1 MDKFNGFKDKGV
13 VAQHVARAEE
23 MLNNYNL
30 TIDLLEQIDT
40 SAPARADY
48 DGRGTGKLGIGVI
61 EGPRGTNVHM
71 ANVKD
76 SKIQFYSA
84 IVPTTWNI
92 PTMGPATEGLHHKYG
107 ADVIRAYDPCL
118 SCATHVMVVDDEDKS
133 ILKNDMVRI

>member
-1 MDKFNGFKDKGV
+1 MEKFNGFKDKGV

-48 DGRGTGKLGIGVI
+48 DDRGTGKLGIGVI

-71 ANVKD
+71 ATVKD

-84 IVPTTWNI
+84 IVPTT
-92 PTMGPATEGLHHKYG
+92 EGFHHEFG

>member
-1 MDKFNGFKDKGV
+1 MDKFNGFKDKCV

-48 DGRGTGKLGIGVI
+48 DDRGTGKLGIGVI

-71 ANVKD
+71 AYVKD

-92 PTMGPATEGLHHKYG
+92 PTMGLATEGFHHEY
-107 ADVIRAYDPCL
+107 ATHVIRAYDPSL
-118 SCATHVMVVDDEDKS
+118 SCATHMIVKDDETKEV
-133 ILKNDMVRI
+133 LKDDMVQL

>member
-1 MDKFNGFKDKGV
+1 MLQKDAIK
-13 VAQHVARAEE
+13 
-23 MLNNYNL
+23 LWL
-30 TIDLLEQIDT
+30 DT

-48 DGRGTGKLGIGVI
+48 DDRGTGKLGIGVI

-92 PTMGPATEGLHHKYG
+92 PTMGTSYWRFP
-107 ADVIRAYDPCL
+107 
-118 SCATHVMVVDDEDKS
+118 S
-133 ILKNDMVRI
+133 

>member
-48 DGRGTGKLGIGVI
+48 DDRGTGKLGIGVI

-76 SKIQFYSA
+76 SKIQFIQLLYQLLGIFQQWDRLLKVS
-84 IVPTTWNI
+84 IINMVQ
-92 PTMGPATEGLHHKYG
+92 M
-107 ADVIRAYDPCL
+107 L
-118 SCATHVMVVDDEDKS
+118 SELTTHVYHVQ
-133 ILKNDMVRI
+133 LT

>member
-48 DGRGTGKLGIGVI
+48 DDRELV
-61 EGPRGTNVHM
+61 N
-71 ANVKD
+71 
-76 SKIQFYSA
+76 
-84 IVPTTWNI
+84 
-92 PTMGPATEGLHHKYG
+92 
-107 ADVIRAYDPCL
+107 
-118 SCATHVMVVDDEDKS
+118 
-133 ILKNDMVRI
+133 

>member
-48 DGRGTGKLGIGVI
+48 DDRGTGKLGIGVI
-61 EGPRGTNVHM
+61 EGPGVLMYTWLM
-71 ANVKD
+71 LKIVK
-76 SKIQFYSA
+76 SNSIQLLYQLLGIFQQWDQLLKVS
-84 IVPTTWNI
+84 IINMVQ
-92 PTMGPATEGLHHKYG
+92 M
-107 ADVIRAYDPCL
+107 L
-118 SCATHVMVVDDEDKS
+118 SELTTHVYHVQ
-133 ILKNDMVRI
+133 LT